1 MSLLRNPR
9 FILATIAAI
18 FVGVAVWRLTHL
30 EPKEPELSI
39 SSGAPLRIECAGV
52 SIQPDPGW
60 GVETFEPGPAAAGR
74 PQLCS
79 PGLKRL
85 GASVTALLLPQESA
99 ASIRAQA
106 DVFTGRLHLQD
117 VQEEEV
123 TAASGLKLV
132 HTTGISTRHADGGP
146 AAPIRTD
153 LFFFLNPHGRVAV
166 VYEVALPDVAERFV
180 GWFVQTVRMGP

>member
-1 MSLLRNPR
+1 MSPARNPR
-9 FILATIAAI
+9 FVLAAVAAI
-18 FVGVAVWRLTHL
+18 FIGVALWRLFHL
-30 EPKEPELSI
+30 DPIEPELSV
-39 SSGAPLRIECAGV
+39 SEGARLRIECAGV

-60 GVETFEPGPAAAGR
+60 GVETFEPGPAVAGR

-85 GASVTALLLPQESA
+85 GASITAVLLPQESA
-99 ASIRAQA
+99 GSMRAQA
-106 DVFTGRLHLQD
+106 GVFTGRLNLQD
-117 VQEEEV
+117 VQEEDL

-132 HTTGISTRHADGGP
+132 HTAGVSTRHADGGP
-146 AAPIRTD
+146 AASIRTD
-153 LFFFLNPHGRVAV
+153 LFFFLNRQGRVAV